1 MVDADLPKRPWNPN
15 AGERSMVI
23 DKNGIARTVMTN
35 PYAAQEDAQR
45 YQRVKQGEQLQQS
58 GYSNTAGGSAAIGG
72 APSAAMPQE
81 AGAAMPSGQAPD
93 WLMGLQ
99 QKYTADIPMRM
110 GLDPN
115 SPVVTPEML
124 NPSDEELARLDQNQR
139 EGIGRVFLALVS
151 RYNGDNTLQNA
162 LLYGTRIKGYIPTEM
177 LEHFRKLTGR
187 R

>member
-1 MVDADLPKRPWNPN
+1 
-15 AGERSMVI
+15 
-23 DKNGIARTVMTN
+23 
-35 PYAAQEDAQR
+35 
-45 YQRVKQGEQLQQS
+45 
-58 GYSNTAGGSAAIGG
+58 
-72 APSAAMPQE
+72 
-81 AGAAMPSGQAPD
+81 MPSGQAPD

>member
-15 AGERSMVI
+15 AGQRNMVI

-35 PYAAQEDAQR
+35 PYGAQEDAQR
-45 YQRVKQGEQLQQS
+45 YQRVKQGEELQQS

-72 APSAAMPQE
+72 APSAGVPQE
-81 AGAAMPSGQAPD
+81 AAAMPSGQVPD

-99 QKYTADIPMRM
+99 QKYAADIPMRM

-124 NPSDEELARLDQNQR
+124 APSDEDLARLDQNQR
-139 EGIGRVFLALVS
+139 EGIGRVLLAVASKQYGSL
-151 RYNGDNTLQNA
+151 NDA
-162 LLYGTRIKGYIPTEM
+162 LLYGTRIKGYIPTM
-177 LEHFRKLTGR
+177 VLEHFRKLTGR

>member
-1 MVDADLPKRPWNPN
+1 MVDPTLPKRAWNPN
-15 AGERSMVI
+15 AGQREMVI
-23 DKNGIARTVMTN
+23 DRNGVSRTVLKN

-45 YQRVKQGEQLQQS
+45 YQREKQGEQLEQS

-72 APSAAMPQE
+72 APSAALPQE

-99 QKYTADIPMRM
+99 QKYAADIPMRM

-139 EGIGRVFLALVS
+139 EGIGRVFLAVVS
-151 RYNGDNTLQNA
+151 KQYGSLKDA
-162 LLYGTRIKGYIPTEM
+162 YLYGTRVKGYLPAEI
-177 LEHFRKLTGR
+177 LRHWQWLVGRK
-187 R
+187 